1 MGEWTPVSGSICGK
15 HQRERG
21 WGTFQSA
28 QITVGVKR
36 FGCKILKNYHKLF
49 NFKSAFSVI
58 EDHNLDF

>member
-1 MGEWTPVSGSICGK
+1 MGEWTLVSGNICGK

-36 FGCKILKNYHKLF
+36 FGCKILKNYQTF
-49 NFKSAFSVI
+49 
-58 EDHNLDF
+58 